1 MSLHGPDC
9 ILSDNMTNGEVPSV
23 RLGLVVPGDCHL
35 DDEFWALADGAALPF
50 VTRTIGADD
59 TRMGGDSIAEVTG
72 IAEGPEIGNAAD
84 RLRDVAPMA
93 AAYVDT
99 SISFVRGIGGDLEMA
114 GRIHDR
120 LGCPAIVTSTA
131 IAAGLHALGA
141 RRVIALSPYTAD
153 LDARLISYFGAHDIT
168 VTEVAKYG
176 RTYPGGTTSRALG
189 RTTPDELLADVRS
202 ALAAA
207 GPGLEGILLACTAV
221 RTATAVPLI
230 EAATGLP
237 VVSAVSA
244 TMWAVL
250 RLAGVSTPAPRHG
263 RLHAIEAL
271 PDAFV
276 PVGA

>member
-1 MSLHGPDC
+1 
-9 ILSDNMTNGEVPSV
+9 MTNEEVPTL

-35 DDEFWALADGAALPF
+35 DDELWRLVDGAALPF

-59 TRMGGDSIAEVTG
+59 TEMGGDSITEVTG

-99 SISFVRGIGGDLEMA
+99 SISFVRGIGGDTEIA
-114 GRIHDR
+114 GRIRDR

-131 IAAGLHALGA
+131 IAAGFHALGA

-153 LDARLISYFGAHDIT
+153 LDARLASYFAAHGIT
-168 VTEVAKYG
+168 VTEVAKYR
-176 RTYPGGTTSRALG
+176 RTYPGGTTSRELG
-189 RTTPDELLADVRS
+189 RTTPEELVEDVQA
-202 ALAAA
+202 ALAGADPA
-207 GPGLEGILLACTAV
+207 PEAILLACTAV
-221 RTATAVPLI
+221 RTAAAVPRI

-237 VVSAVSA
+237 VVAAVGA

-250 RLAGVSTPAPRHG
+250 RLAGMAVPNPAHG
-263 RLHAIEAL
+263 RLFEVAVF
-271 PDAFV
+271 PDRFRPA
-276 PVGA
+276 GA